1 MIIFFISVLIL
12 AGYLMYIA
20 WKSNQE
26 VKEIREKNKEY
37 AKWQEMYYYQ
47 QLLDKR
53 IRELEADKKW
63 IEMMGNN
70 NGKK

>member
-20 WKSNQE
+20 LKSNQE
-26 VKEIREKNKEY
+26 VKEIRKKNKEY
-37 AKWQEMYYYQ
+37 DKWQEMYYYQ

-53 IRELEADKKW
+53 IRDLEADKKW
-63 IEMMGNN
+63 IEMMGN
-70 NGKK
+70 KK